1 MVDAT
6 HAPSQSP
13 ARPALL
19 IYAGLGAVAV
29 LGIGLSLMI
38 GPAAYDPV
46 TVWNSLTA
54 GAGPTVDA
62 VVREIRLPRAL
73 LGFCVGAIL
82 AASGAALQGYLR
94 NPLAEPSVL
103 GASNAAALGAA
114 IALYF
119 GLWSVHPL
127 ALPLMAVAGAVIAL
141 GLVIT
146 LARGAESAL
155 TLILA
160 GIAVSTLCGA
170 AISLALNLS
179 PNPFAA
185 LEITFW
191 MLGSLQDRT
200 MAHLALAAPL
210 MAAGFVLIVW
220 DGRALD
226 ALSLGEDAA
235 TSLGFNLGW
244 VRLRLMA
251 GVALGVGAAVA
262 VSGAIGFVGLI
273 VPHLM
278 RGLVGYQPSRL
289 IGPSA
294 LAGGALL
301 CFADVLVRIIPATN
315 ELKLGVITAFL
326 GIPFFLL
333 LILRAK
339 RLW

>member
-1 MVDAT
+1 MVDAA
-6 HAPSQSP
+6 HVPSQMRTVSP
-13 ARPALL
+13 ALV
-19 IYAGLGAVAV
+19 YAGL
-29 LGIGLSLMI
+29 IGLALAGLAASLLT
-38 GPAAYDPV
+38 GPAGYDFA
-46 TVWNSLTA
+46 TIWQSLTV
-54 GAGPTVDA
+54 GAGPVVDA
-62 VVREIRLPRAL
+62 VVHDIRLPRAL
-73 LGFCVGAIL
+73 TGFLVGAML

-119 GLWSVHPL
+119 GLWSIHPL
-127 ALPLMAVAGAVIAL
+127 ALPLLAIAGAVVAL
-141 GLVIT
+141 MLVIT

-160 GIAVSTLCGA
+160 GIAISTLCGA

-200 MAHLALAAPL
+200 MDHVVLAAPL
-210 MAAGFVLIVW
+210 MALGFALILW
-220 DGRALD
+220 DARALD

-235 TSLGFNLGW
+235 TSLGFRLNR
-244 VRLRLMA
+244 VRLRLMI

-262 VSGAIGFVGLI
+262 VAGAIGFVGLI
-273 VPHLM
+273 VPHVM

-289 IGPSA
+289 IIPSA

-301 CFADVLVRIIPATN
+301 SFADVLVRLIPATN

-326 GIPFFLL
+326 GVPFFLL

>member
-1 MVDAT
+1 MVDAS
-6 HAPSQSP
+6 HAPSRAASLPP
-13 ARPALL
+13 AF
-19 IYAGLGAVAV
+19 IYAGLLALV
-29 LGIGLSLMI
+29 LVGMSASLMV
-38 GPAAYDPV
+38 GPAQY
-46 TVWNSLTA
+46 TISEVWQALS
-54 GAGPTVDA
+54 GAGTGTA
-62 VVREIRLPRAL
+62 SVVVQDIRLPRAL
-73 LGFCVGAIL
+73 LGFLVGAIL
-82 AASGAALQGYLR
+82 GASGAALQGYLR
-94 NPLAEPSVL
+94 NPLAEPAVL

-119 GLWSVHPL
+119 GLWSFHPL
-127 ALPLMAVAGAVIAL
+127 ALPLLAILGAVLAL
-141 GLVIT
+141 GLVIS

-200 MAHLALAAPL
+200 KDHVALAAPL
-210 MAAGFVLIVW
+210 IGLSFILLLW
-220 DGRALD
+220 DARALD
-226 ALSLGEDAA
+226 GLSLGEDAA
-235 TSLGFNLGW
+235 TSLGFNLGL

-262 VSGAIGFVGLI
+262 VSGAIGFIGLI

-278 RGLVGYQPSRL
+278 RGVVGYQPSKL
-289 IGPSA
+289 MIPSA
-294 LAGGALL
+294 LSGGALL
-301 CFADVLVRIIPATN
+301 LLADTAVRLIPSTN

-326 GIPFFLL
+326 GVPFFLV